1 MAMRDWNGNGNKNDV
16 ADNFME
22 YQIYKDCINNNST
35 PRRNT
40 NTSGSSFGIVFMI
53 ACVVEVFCG
62 GFGALIIRVWITK
75 TFKNVTQIILAA
87 EHVPYL

>member
-1 MAMRDWNGNGNKNDV
+1 MAMGDWNGNGNKNDV

-40 NTSGSSFGIVFMI
+40 NTSGSSFGIVIMI
-53 ACVVEVFCG
+53 ACVVQVFCG
-62 GFGALIIRVWITK
+62 WSIDYIRVWIAK
-75 TFKNVTQIILAA
+75 TFRNVTKIILAA